1 MLGDHLGSTVLVVN
15 SSGGVVARKLYK
27 AWGEERYASGSLG
40 TKYEYTGQ
48 RSDNYVNLLWYNSR
62 WYDPYITQFTQPDQ
76 IIPDPTNPLDFNRY
90 SYVRYNPIRFN
101 DPTGHYVCTGSN
113 EKWGEK
119 TCYDIVNNWLDYL
132 YKQGGCNRPS

>member
-1 MLGDHLGSTVLVVN
+1 MLAGTFILR
-15 SSGGVVARKLYK
+15 SGGVFSN
-27 AWGEERYASGSLG
+27 WLG
-40 TKYEYTGQ
+40 NGVVKI
-48 RSDNYVNLLWYNSR
+48 SDL
-62 WYDPYITQFTQPDQ
+62 YITQFTQPDQ

-90 SYVRYNPIRFN
+90 SYARYNPIRFN

-132 YKQGGCNRPS
+132 YKQGGDEGKSLVEQFMKADAQYTIRIDFLDPGVDQKKWTQKMS